1 MIGNSK
7 CLLSLRFR
15 HPNLVTLIG
24 WGKHYELP
32 SLSQRVLTIW
42 VKPSNI
48 VICCNR
54 TEASL
59 FGLWAHD
66 WGRHLWSFAE
76 KSKAS
81 EPSSL
86 PLARWP
92 KRIEGYRIYQ
102 NIKYQRTSMK
112 IWRWTHV
119 RHVFGQCDKMCPD
132 VPLPT
137 LCFCF
142 SYQKTVKIPRGMKDW
157 VPCWMQHLAFPICT
171 IPSQRRFIGWETSD
185 LIRVGNLP
193 CWWMT
198 SWFQASQDI
207 KSANILLDRSRAL
220 VLLRFFFPWK
230 IDGFMMVFCTFQQSF
245 FLFFPT
251 GMVPQRWQTSVSAS
265 PLKLEMPKV
274 ARLGWCPPFL

>member
-7 CLLSLRFR
+7 SLLSLRFR

-32 SLSQRVLTIW
+32 SLSQGVLTIW

-48 VICCNR
+48 AICCNR

-119 RHVFGQCDKMCPD
+119 FWDKMSPD

-137 LCFCF
+137 LSFF
-142 SYQKTVKIPRGMKDW
+142 LPKNGKNPSRYERLSALLDAASGLSHMHNSKPEAFHRVGNLRFYQI
-157 VPCWMQHLAFPICT
+157 
-171 IPSQRRFIGWETSD
+171 
-185 LIRVGNLP
+185 GNLP

-220 VLLRFFFPWK
+220 VLWDVFSMK
-230 IDGFMMVFCTFQQSF
+230 IRWFMFHDGLGTFQQSF
-245 FLFFPT
+245 FLFCPT

-265 PLKLEMPKV
+265 PLKPEMPKV
-274 ARLGWCPPFL
+274 ARLVVSPIL

>member
-7 CLLSLRFR
+7 SLLSLRFR

-32 SLSQRVLTIW
+32 SLSQGVLTIW

-48 VICCNR
+48 AICCNR

-102 NIKYQRTSMK
+102 NIKYQKEHPWKSEDEPMFSETKCLQMSHFQLFR
-112 IWRWTHV
+112 
-119 RHVFGQCDKMCPD
+119 
-132 VPLPT
+132 
-137 LCFCF
+137 F

-185 LIRVGNLP
+185 FIRLETSLVGGWQVGSKHPRILRVP
-193 CWWMT
+193 TFCW
-198 SWFQASQDI
+198 I
-207 KSANILLDRSRAL
+207 G
-220 VLLRFFFPWK
+220 P
-230 IDGFMMVFCTFQQSF
+230 G
-245 FLFFPT
+245 P
-251 GMVPQRWQTSVSAS
+251 
-265 PLKLEMPKV
+265 
-274 ARLGWCPPFL
+274 

>member
-7 CLLSLRFR
+7 SLLSLRFR

-32 SLSQRVLTIW
+32 SLSQRVVTIW

-48 VICCNR
+48 AICCNR

-59 FGLWAHD
+59 FGLWAND

-112 IWRWTHV
+112 IWRWTPCSPCFWTMWQNV
-119 RHVFGQCDKMCPD
+119 SRFPTSSSFFF
-132 VPLPT
+132 LP
-137 LCFCF
+137 
-142 SYQKTVKIPRGMKDW
+142 KTAKNLEVWKIECLVGCSIWP
-157 VPCWMQHLAFPICT
+157 FPICT
-171 IPSQRRFIGWETSD
+171 IPSQRRFIGWK
-185 LIRVGNLP
+185 P
-193 CWWMT
+193 
-198 SWFQASQDI
+198 Q
-207 KSANILLDRSRAL
+207 ILLD
-220 VLLRFFFPWK
+220 WK
-230 IDGFMMVFCTFQQSF
+230 PPVGCGCYTNLDGQV
-245 FLFFPT
+245 
-251 GMVPQRWQTSVSAS
+251 
-265 PLKLEMPKV
+265 
-274 ARLGWCPPFL
+274 GWSIPGY

>member
-48 VICCNR
+48 AICCNR

-137 LCFCF
+137 LWFF
-142 SYQKTVKIPRGMKDW
+142 LPKNGKNPSRYERLSALLDAASGLSHMHNSKPEAFHRVGNLRSYQ
-157 VPCWMQHLAFPICT
+157 
-171 IPSQRRFIGWETSD
+171 S
-185 LIRVGNLP
+185 GNLP

-198 SWFQASQDI
+198 SW
-207 KSANILLDRSRAL
+207 
-220 VLLRFFFPWK
+220 
-230 IDGFMMVFCTFQQSF
+230 
-245 FLFFPT
+245 
-251 GMVPQRWQTSVSAS
+251 
-265 PLKLEMPKV
+265 LERIP
-274 ARLGWCPPFL
+274 GY

>member
-1 MIGNSK
+1 MIKNSK
-7 CLLSLRFR
+7 SLLSLRFR

-32 SLSQRVLTIW
+32 SLSQRVVTIW

-48 VICCNR
+48 AICCNR

-59 FGLWAHD
+59 FGLWAND

-132 VPLPT
+132 FPLPA
-137 LCFCF
+137 LSF
-142 SYQKTVKIPRGMKDW
+142 SYQKRQKTSRYERLSALLDAASGLSHMHNSKPE
-157 VPCWMQHLAFPICT
+157 AFH
-171 IPSQRRFIGWETSD
+171 RVETSD
-185 LIRVGNLP
+185 FIRLETSGWLRLLHKFGWQVGWSIP
-193 CWWMT
+193 
-198 SWFQASQDI
+198 
-207 KSANILLDRSRAL
+207 
-220 VLLRFFFPWK
+220 
-230 IDGFMMVFCTFQQSF
+230 GY
-245 FLFFPT
+245 
-251 GMVPQRWQTSVSAS
+251 
-265 PLKLEMPKV
+265 
-274 ARLGWCPPFL
+274 